1 MPCNKT
7 FPVIVHTTA
16 PGTGKNSLPVQE
28 LQERLF
34 QAETGAED
42 DYKKMSR

>member
-1 MPCNKT
+1 MPCNKR
-7 FPVIVHTTA
+7 FPVTAYIPA
-16 PGTGKNSLPVQE
+16 PGTGKNSKPDQE

-34 QAETGAED
+34 QTGTGAEE